1 MNLNDHE
8 LKRVMRVCERIHCI
22 HPTEPFSNHLY
33 VVLSNLLPCVHLTID
48 RVSLKTFELLEMVTE
63 TLPPD
68 VLQRA
73 TPFMHEHPA
82 MKQAAAPQGPQ
93 HGTILTQMDRAA
105 FRRTGL
111 YNESM
116 KDFSVEDQLWM
127 SLRCGDETTGVVYC
141 RDTPFNE
148 KEQLIATLVHPHINI
163 AWRNWKR
170 LRHLEEQLQNRIEN
184 SELVPSPFTALS
196 IRQRQVAEQVA
207 TGMSNREVAA
217 ALGISPRTVGKHL
230 EQIFSITDLH
240 SRTLLASQWNKENP
254 ALKERIFVGV
264 ENDCRSADIRK
275 K

>member
-22 HPTEPFSNHLY
+22 HPNEPFSNHLY
-33 VVLSNLLPCVHLTID
+33 VVLSGLLPCVHLTID

-68 VLQRA
+68 LLQLA

-93 HGTILTQMDRAA
+93 LGTILTQMNRAD

-127 SLRCGDETTGVVYC
+127 SLRCDDETTGVVFC
-141 RDTPFNE
+141 RDTPFSE
-148 KEQLIATLVHPHINI
+148 KEQFIASLVHPHINI
-163 AWRNWKR
+163 AWRNRQR
-170 LRHLEEQLQNRIEN
+170 LRQLEEQLQNAIN
-184 SELVPSPFTALS
+184 ASTPIPSPFTSLS
-196 IRQRQVAEQVA
+196 IRQRQIAERVAS
-207 TGMSNREVAA
+207 GMSNREVAA
-217 ALGISPRTVGKHL
+217 TLGISPRTVSKHL
-230 EQIFSITDLH
+230 EQIFAITGIH
-240 SRTLLASQWNKENP
+240 SRTLLAAQWNQANVASGDLHPDHPQKH
-254 ALKERIFVGV
+254 
-264 ENDCRSADIRK
+264 
-275 K
+275 